1 MMSVTEHT
9 STPTTPAAIGLT
21 GIEAEKLLAKLG
33 PNTLPEPEP
42 PSPLKVFIV
51 QFRNPIIYILLLA
64 SGLSLATGRIEDAL
78 FILVVLLINASIGT
92 FQEYSADRA
101 AAALRKLE
109 QPSARVIRDGVAGR
123 IEAKRLV
130 VGDLVLLESGDRIP
144 ADLMLVDASDL
155 RCDESLLTG
164 ESMPVP
170 KGRSVEGSSEETR
183 NCLLLL
189 AGSLVTRGRAKGVVT
204 ATGTATMLGGIAAEL
219 GRASSSQPP
228 LVARLAKFTNAL
240 AVFVGLAALVLV
252 VAGFMRGLP
261 LHDLVMMS
269 VGLAVSAVPEGLPI
283 AISVALAVSM
293 RRMAARN
300 VIVRSMPAVEA
311 LGSTTMIA
319 TDKTGTLTSN
329 VQTVTEI
336 RLPDGTD
343 IALDAHADLDR
354 CEIRASGLDGDLVR
368 ERARRLLRAALLA
381 NEGSLVRRDDLWVTA
396 GDTVDVALLA
406 AGRKAGLGQEELND
420 RYPLAARIAYE
431 PEHKYAASFHHGSD
445 RIYVFVKGASEVL
458 IEMADRMDVAGNA
471 VEIDRASLLAQKEEM
486 AARGLRVLAFAE
498 GEVGAT
504 LTGSLGH
511 AHLVDL
517 VFLGLA
523 GLQDP
528 VRPEVPNAM
537 KDCRAAGVEVV
548 MVTGDDPR
556 TAAAIAKDAG
566 LAFHA
571 SQIVSGHDIDE
582 AGRSGDQR
590 LDEITREAR
599 IYARVQPAQKSA
611 IVASLIRNGYIVA
624 VTGDG
629 VNDGPALKKA
639 HVGVAMGLRGTEV
652 AKESADLVVTDD
664 NFASIVAGIAEG
676 RSAYRNIRKVV
687 LMSVATGAAEVLLFM
702 LALPFGLP
710 MPLLPVQLLWLNLVT
725 NGIQD
730 VALAGGRPEGD
741 ELAGPPRS
749 PLEPVLD
756 RTMIRRVVQS
766 TIVIGGAAF
775 LAFQWMIAHGYD
787 VPEARNITL
796 LIFVLFEN
804 VQTLACSS
812 ERRSIFSIDILR
824 NRFLLLSVLAAQTIH
839 ISAMYVPWLSR
850 TLGLSPITPLEWGLS
865 MLMASSLVLVTETD
879 KFFSRRRRDRSSR
892 VA

>member
-1 MMSVTEHT
+1 MMNLTAQT
-9 STPTTPAAIGLT
+9 PAPTTPAVIGLT
-21 GIEAEKLLAKLG
+21 SIEAEERLAELG

-42 PSPLKVFIV
+42 PSPLRVFLI

-64 SGLSLATGRIEDAL
+64 SALSFATGRIEDGL

-92 FQEYSADRA
+92 YQEYSADRA

-109 QPSARVIRDGVAGR
+109 QPSARVIRDGVACR

-164 ESMPVP
+164 ESMPVA
-170 KGRSVEGSSEETR
+170 KGRTVEGSSDETASSM
-183 NCLLLL
+183 LL

-219 GRASSSQPP
+219 GRASSSLPP

-311 LGSTTMIA
+311 LGSTTIIA

-343 IALDAHADLDR
+343 IALDAHADLDK
-354 CEIRASGLDGDLVR
+354 CEIRASGLDSDLVR

-381 NEGSLVRRDDLWVTA
+381 NEGTLARRDDLWVAA

-445 RIYVFVKGASEVL
+445 RIHVFVKGASEVL
-458 IEMADRMDVAGNA
+458 IEMSDRMDSAGNV

-498 GEVGAT
+498 GEIGAS
-504 LTGSLGH
+504 LAGSLGH
-511 AHLVDL
+511 GHLVDL
-517 VFLGLA
+517 VLLGLA

-537 KDCRAAGVEVV
+537 KDCHAAGVEVV

-556 TAAAIAKDAG
+556 TAAAIARDAG
-566 LAFHA
+566 LSFHA
-571 SQIVSGHDIDE
+571 GQVVSGHDIDE
-582 AGRSGDQR
+582 AARAGDQR

-599 IYARVQPAQKSA
+599 IYARVQPTQKSA
-611 IVASLIRNGYIVA
+611 IVASLIRNGHIVA

-676 RSAYRNIRKVV
+676 RAAYRNIRKVV

-766 TIVIGGAAF
+766 TVVIGGAAF
-775 LAFQWMIAHGYD
+775 LAFQWMIAHGYG

-796 LIFVLFEN
+796 LIFVMFEN

-812 ERRSIFSIDILR
+812 ERRSIFSVDILR

-839 ISAMYVPWLSR
+839 ISAMYVPWLSG

-865 MLMASSLVLVTETD
+865 MLIASSLVLVTEVD
-879 KFFSRRRRDRSSR
+879 KFVSRRSRDRSSH
-892 VA
+892 A

>member
-1 MMSVTEHT
+1 MMNLTAQT
-9 STPTTPAAIGLT
+9 PAPTTPAVIGLT
-21 GIEAEKLLAKLG
+21 SIEAEERLAELG

-42 PSPLKVFIV
+42 PSPLRVFLI

-64 SGLSLATGRIEDAL
+64 SALSFATGRIEDGL

-92 FQEYSADRA
+92 YQEYSADRA

-109 QPSARVIRDGVAGR
+109 QPSARVIRDGVACR

-170 KGRSVEGSSEETR
+170 KGRTVEGSSDETASSM
-183 NCLLLL
+183 LL

-311 LGSTTMIA
+311 LGSTTIIA

-336 RLPDGTD
+336 RLPDGAD
-343 IALDAHADLDR
+343 IALDAHADLDK
-354 CEIRASGLDGDLVR
+354 CEIRASGLDSDLVR

-381 NEGSLVRRDDLWVTA
+381 NEGTLARRDDLWVAA

-445 RIYVFVKGASEVL
+445 RIHVFVKGASEVL
-458 IEMADRMDVAGNA
+458 IEMSDRMDSAGNI

-498 GEVGAT
+498 GEIGAS
-504 LTGSLGH
+504 LAGSLGH
-511 AHLVDL
+511 GHLVDL

-528 VRPEVPNAM
+528 VRPEVPTAM
-537 KDCRAAGVEVV
+537 KDCHAAGVEVV

-556 TAAAIAKDAG
+556 TAAAIARDAG
-566 LAFHA
+566 LSFHA
-571 SQIVSGHDIDE
+571 GQVVSGYDIDE
-582 AGRSGDQR
+582 AARAGDQR

-599 IYARVQPAQKSA
+599 IYARVQPTQKSA
-611 IVASLIRNGYIVA
+611 IVASLIRNGHIVA

-629 VNDGPALKKA
+629 VNDGPALKRA

-676 RSAYRNIRKVV
+676 RAAYRNIRKVV

-766 TIVIGGAAF
+766 TVVIGGAAF
-775 LAFQWMIAHGYD
+775 LAFQWMIAHGYG

-796 LIFVLFEN
+796 LIFVMFEN

-812 ERRSIFSIDILR
+812 ERRSIFSVDILR

-839 ISAMYVPWLSR
+839 ISAMYVPWLSG

-865 MLMASSLVLVTETD
+865 MLIASSLVLVTEVD
-879 KFFSRRRRDRSSR
+879 KLVSRRRRDRSSH
-892 VA
+892 A

>member
-1 MMSVTEHT
+1 MMNLTAQT
-9 STPTTPAAIGLT
+9 PAPTTPAVIGLT
-21 GIEAEKLLAKLG
+21 SIEAEERLAELG

-42 PSPLKVFIV
+42 PSPLRVFLI

-64 SGLSLATGRIEDAL
+64 SALSFATGRIEDGL

-92 FQEYSADRA
+92 YQEYSADRA

-109 QPSARVIRDGVAGR
+109 QPSARVIRDGVACR

-164 ESMPVP
+164 ESMPVA
-170 KGRSVEGSSEETR
+170 KGRTVEGSSDETASSM
-183 NCLLLL
+183 LL

-311 LGSTTMIA
+311 LGSTTIIA

-343 IALDAHADLDR
+343 IALDAHADLDK
-354 CEIRASGLDGDLVR
+354 CEIRASGLDSDLVR

-381 NEGSLVRRDDLWVTA
+381 NEGTLARRDDLWVAA

-445 RIYVFVKGASEVL
+445 RIHVFVKGASEVL
-458 IEMADRMDVAGNA
+458 IEMSDRMDSAGNV

-498 GEVGAT
+498 GEIGAS
-504 LTGSLGH
+504 LAGSLGH
-511 AHLVDL
+511 GHLVDL
-517 VFLGLA
+517 VLLGLA

-537 KDCRAAGVEVV
+537 KDCHAAGVEVV

-556 TAAAIAKDAG
+556 TAAAIARDAG
-566 LAFHA
+566 LSFHA
-571 SQIVSGHDIDE
+571 GQVVSGHDIDE
-582 AGRSGDQR
+582 AARAGDQR

-599 IYARVQPAQKSA
+599 IYARVQPTQKSA
-611 IVASLIRNGYIVA
+611 IVASLIRNGHIVA

-676 RSAYRNIRKVV
+676 RAAYRNIRKVV

-710 MPLLPVQLLWLNLVT
+710 MPLLPIQLLWLNLVT

-766 TIVIGGAAF
+766 TVVIGGAAF
-775 LAFQWMIAHGYD
+775 LAFQWMIAHGYG

-796 LIFVLFEN
+796 LIFVMFEN

-812 ERRSIFSIDILR
+812 ERRSIFSVDILR

-839 ISAMYVPWLSR
+839 ISAMYVPWLSG

-865 MLMASSLVLVTETD
+865 MLIASSLVLVTEVD
-879 KFFSRRRRDRSSR
+879 KFVSRRSRDRSSH
-892 VA
+892 A

>member
-1 MMSVTEHT
+1 MMNLTAQT
-9 STPTTPAAIGLT
+9 PAPTTPAVIGLT
-21 GIEAEKLLAKLG
+21 SIEAEERLAELG

-42 PSPLKVFIV
+42 PSPLRVFLI

-64 SGLSLATGRIEDAL
+64 SALSFATGRIEDGL

-92 FQEYSADRA
+92 YQEYSADRA

-109 QPSARVIRDGVAGR
+109 QPSARVIRDGVACR

-164 ESMPVP
+164 ESMPVA
-170 KGRSVEGSSEETR
+170 KGRTVEGSSGETASSM
-183 NCLLLL
+183 LL

-311 LGSTTMIA
+311 LGSTTIIA

-343 IALDAHADLDR
+343 IALDAHADLDK
-354 CEIRASGLDGDLVR
+354 CEIRASGLDSDLVR

-381 NEGSLVRRDDLWVTA
+381 NEGTLARRDDLWVAA

-445 RIYVFVKGASEVL
+445 RIHVFVKGASEVL
-458 IEMADRMDVAGNA
+458 IEMSDRMDSAGNV

-498 GEVGAT
+498 GEIGAS
-504 LTGSLGH
+504 LAGSLGH
-511 AHLVDL
+511 GHLVDL
-517 VFLGLA
+517 VLLGLA

-537 KDCRAAGVEVV
+537 KDCHAAGVEVV

-556 TAAAIAKDAG
+556 TAAAIARDAG
-566 LAFHA
+566 LSFHA
-571 SQIVSGHDIDE
+571 GQVVSGHDIDE
-582 AGRSGDQR
+582 AARAGDQR

-599 IYARVQPAQKSA
+599 IYARVQPTQKSA
-611 IVASLIRNGYIVA
+611 IVASLIRNGHIVA

-676 RSAYRNIRKVV
+676 RAAYRNIRKVV

-766 TIVIGGAAF
+766 TVVIGGAAF
-775 LAFQWMIAHGYD
+775 LAFQWMIAHGYG

-796 LIFVLFEN
+796 LIFVMFEN

-812 ERRSIFSIDILR
+812 ERRSIFSVDILR

-839 ISAMYVPWLSR
+839 ISAMYVPWLSG

-865 MLMASSLVLVTETD
+865 MLIASSLVLVTEVD
-879 KFFSRRRRDRSSR
+879 KFVSRRRRDRSSH
-892 VA
+892 A

>member
-1 MMSVTEHT
+1 MMNLTAQT
-9 STPTTPAAIGLT
+9 PAPTTPAVIGLT
-21 GIEAEKLLAKLG
+21 SIEAEERLAELG

-42 PSPLKVFIV
+42 PSPLRVFLI

-64 SGLSLATGRIEDAL
+64 SALSFATGRIEDGL

-92 FQEYSADRA
+92 YQEYSADRA

-109 QPSARVIRDGVAGR
+109 QPSARVIRDGVACR

-170 KGRSVEGSSEETR
+170 KGRTVEGSSDETASSM
-183 NCLLLL
+183 LL

-311 LGSTTMIA
+311 LGSTTIIA

-336 RLPDGTD
+336 RLPDGAD
-343 IALDAHADLDR
+343 IALDAHADLDK
-354 CEIRASGLDGDLVR
+354 CEIRASGLDSDLVR

-381 NEGSLVRRDDLWVTA
+381 NEGTLARRDDLWVAA

-445 RIYVFVKGASEVL
+445 RIHVFVKGASEVL
-458 IEMADRMDVAGNA
+458 IEMSDRMDSAGNI

-498 GEVGAT
+498 GEIGAS
-504 LTGSLGH
+504 LAGSLGH
-511 AHLVDL
+511 GHLVDL

-528 VRPEVPNAM
+528 VRPEVPTAM
-537 KDCRAAGVEVV
+537 KDCHAAGVEVV

-556 TAAAIAKDAG
+556 TAAAIARDAG
-566 LAFHA
+566 LSFHA
-571 SQIVSGHDIDE
+571 GQVVSGYDIDE
-582 AGRSGDQR
+582 AARAGDQR

-599 IYARVQPAQKSA
+599 IYARVQPTQKSA
-611 IVASLIRNGYIVA
+611 IVASLIRNGHIVA

-676 RSAYRNIRKVV
+676 RAAYRNIRKVV

-766 TIVIGGAAF
+766 TVVIGGAAF
-775 LAFQWMIAHGYD
+775 LAFQWMIAHGYG

-796 LIFVLFEN
+796 LIFVMFEN

-812 ERRSIFSIDILR
+812 ERRSIFSVDILR

-839 ISAMYVPWLSR
+839 ISAMYVPWLSG

-865 MLMASSLVLVTETD
+865 MLIASSLVLVTEVD
-879 KFFSRRRRDRSSR
+879 KLVSRRRRDRSSH
-892 VA
+892 A

>member
-1 MMSVTEHT
+1 MMNLTAQT
-9 STPTTPAAIGLT
+9 PAPTTPAVIGLT
-21 GIEAEKLLAKLG
+21 SIEAEERLAELG

-42 PSPLKVFIV
+42 PSPLRVFLI

-64 SGLSLATGRIEDAL
+64 SALSFATGRIEDGL

-92 FQEYSADRA
+92 YQEYSADRA

-109 QPSARVIRDGVAGR
+109 QPSARVIRDGVACR

-164 ESMPVP
+164 ESMPVA
-170 KGRSVEGSSEETR
+170 KGRTVEGSSDETASSM
-183 NCLLLL
+183 LL

-311 LGSTTMIA
+311 LGSTTIIA

-343 IALDAHADLDR
+343 IALDAHADLDK
-354 CEIRASGLDGDLVR
+354 CEIRASGLDSDLVR

-381 NEGSLVRRDDLWVTA
+381 NEGTLARRDDLWVAA

-445 RIYVFVKGASEVL
+445 RIHVFVKGASEVL
-458 IEMADRMDVAGNA
+458 IEMSDRMDSAGNV

-498 GEVGAT
+498 GEIGAS
-504 LTGSLGH
+504 LAGSLGH
-511 AHLVDL
+511 GHLVDL
-517 VFLGLA
+517 VLLGLA

-537 KDCRAAGVEVV
+537 KDCHAAGVEVV

-556 TAAAIAKDAG
+556 TAAAIARDAG
-566 LAFHA
+566 LSFHA
-571 SQIVSGHDIDE
+571 GQVVSGHDIDE
-582 AGRSGDQR
+582 AARAGDQR

-599 IYARVQPAQKSA
+599 IYARVQPTQKSA
-611 IVASLIRNGYIVA
+611 IVASLIRNGHIVA

-676 RSAYRNIRKVV
+676 RAAYRNIRKVV

-766 TIVIGGAAF
+766 TVVIGGAAF
-775 LAFQWMIAHGYD
+775 LAFQWMIAHGYG

-796 LIFVLFEN
+796 LIFVMFEN

-812 ERRSIFSIDILR
+812 ERRSIFSVDILR

-839 ISAMYVPWLSR
+839 ISAMYVPWLSG

-865 MLMASSLVLVTETD
+865 MLIASSLVLVTEVD
-879 KFFSRRRRDRSSR
+879 KFISRRRRDRSSH
-892 VA
+892 A

>member
-1 MMSVTEHT
+1 MMNLTAQT
-9 STPTTPAAIGLT
+9 PAPTTPAVIGLT
-21 GIEAEKLLAKLG
+21 SIEAEERLAELG

-42 PSPLKVFIV
+42 PSPLRDFLI

-64 SGLSLATGRIEDAL
+64 SALSFATGRIEDGL

-92 FQEYSADRA
+92 YQEYSADRA

-109 QPSARVIRDGVAGR
+109 QPSARVIRDGVACR

-170 KGRSVEGSSEETR
+170 KGRTVEGSSDETASSM
-183 NCLLLL
+183 LL

-219 GRASSSQPP
+219 GRANSSQPP

-252 VAGFMRGLP
+252 VAGFLRGLP

-311 LGSTTMIA
+311 LGSTTIIA

-343 IALDAHADLDR
+343 IALDAHADLDK
-354 CEIRASGLDGDLVR
+354 CEIRASGLDSDLVR

-381 NEGSLVRRDDLWVTA
+381 NEGTLARHDDLWVAA

-445 RIYVFVKGASEVL
+445 RIHVFVKGASEVL
-458 IEMADRMDVAGNA
+458 IEMSDRMDSAGNV

-498 GEVGAT
+498 GEIGAS
-504 LTGSLGH
+504 LAGSLGH
-511 AHLVDL
+511 GHLVDL

-537 KDCRAAGVEVV
+537 KDCHAAGVEVV

-556 TAAAIAKDAG
+556 TAAAIARDAG
-566 LAFHA
+566 LGFHA
-571 SQIVSGHDIDE
+571 GQVVSGHDIDE
-582 AGRSGDQR
+582 AARAGDQR

-599 IYARVQPAQKSA
+599 IYARVQPAQKST
-611 IVASLIRNGYIVA
+611 IVASLIRNGHIVA

-676 RSAYRNIRKVV
+676 RAAYRNIRKVV

-756 RTMIRRVVQS
+756 RTMTRRVVQS
-766 TIVIGGAAF
+766 TVVIGGAAF
-775 LAFQWMIAHGYD
+775 LAFQWMIAHGYG

-796 LIFVLFEN
+796 LIFVMFEN

-812 ERRSIFSIDILR
+812 ERRSIFSVDILR

-839 ISAMYVPWLSR
+839 ISAMYVPWLSG

-865 MLMASSLVLVTETD
+865 MLIASSLVLVTEVD
-879 KFFSRRRRDRSSR
+879 KFVSRRRRDRSSH
-892 VA
+892 A

>member
-1 MMSVTEHT
+1 MMNLTAQT
-9 STPTTPAAIGLT
+9 PAPTTPAVIGLT
-21 GIEAEKLLAKLG
+21 SIEAEERLAELG

-42 PSPLKVFIV
+42 PSPLRVFLI

-64 SGLSLATGRIEDAL
+64 SALSFATGRIEDGL

-92 FQEYSADRA
+92 YQEYSADRA

-109 QPSARVIRDGVAGR
+109 QPSARVIRDGVACR

-170 KGRSVEGSSEETR
+170 KGRTVEGSSDETASSM
-183 NCLLLL
+183 LL

-204 ATGTATMLGGIAAEL
+204 ATGTATMLGGIATEL

-261 LHDLVMMS
+261 LHDLIMMS

-311 LGSTTMIA
+311 LGSTTIIA

-343 IALDAHADLDR
+343 IALDAHADLDK
-354 CEIRASGLDGDLVR
+354 CEIRASGLDSDLVR

-381 NEGSLVRRDDLWVTA
+381 NEGTLARRDDLWVAA

-445 RIYVFVKGASEVL
+445 RIHVFVKGASEVL
-458 IEMADRMDVAGNA
+458 IEMSDRVDSAGNV

-498 GEVGAT
+498 GEIGAS
-504 LTGSLGH
+504 LAGSLGH
-511 AHLVDL
+511 GHLVDL

-537 KDCRAAGVEVV
+537 KDCHAAGVEVV

-556 TAAAIAKDAG
+556 TAAAIARDAG
-566 LAFHA
+566 LSFHA
-571 SQIVSGHDIDE
+571 GQVVSGHDIDE
-582 AGRSGDQR
+582 AARAGDQR

-599 IYARVQPAQKSA
+599 IYARVQPVQKSA
-611 IVASLIRNGYIVA
+611 IVASLIRNGHIVA

-676 RSAYRNIRKVV
+676 RAAYRNIRKVV

-766 TIVIGGAAF
+766 TVVIGGAAF
-775 LAFQWMIAHGYD
+775 LAFQWMIAHGYG

-796 LIFVLFEN
+796 LIFVMFEN

-812 ERRSIFSIDILR
+812 ERRSIFSVDILR

-865 MLMASSLVLVTETD
+865 MLIASSLVLVTEVD
-879 KFFSRRRRDRSSR
+879 KFVSRRRRDHTSH
-892 VA
+892 A

>member
-1 MMSVTEHT
+1 MNLTAQT
-9 STPTTPAAIGLT
+9 PAPTTPAVIGLT
-21 GIEAEKLLAKLG
+21 SIEAEERLAELG

-42 PSPLKVFIV
+42 PSPLRVFLL

-64 SGLSLATGRIEDAL
+64 SALSFATGRIEDGL
-78 FILVVLLINASIGT
+78 FILAVLLINASIGT
-92 FQEYSADRA
+92 YQEYSADRA

-109 QPSARVIRDGVAGR
+109 QPSARVIRDGVACR

-170 KGRSVEGSSEETR
+170 KGRTVEGSSNETASSM
-183 NCLLLL
+183 LL

-240 AVFVGLAALVLV
+240 AVFVGLAALLLV
-252 VAGFMRGLP
+252 VAGFMRGQP

-311 LGSTTMIA
+311 LGSTTIIA

-343 IALDAHADLDR
+343 IALDAHADLDK
-354 CEIRASGLDGDLVR
+354 CEIRASGLDSDLVR

-381 NEGSLVRRDDLWVTA
+381 NEGTLARRDDLWVAA

-431 PEHKYAASFHHGSD
+431 PEHKYAASFHHGDD
-445 RIYVFVKGASEVL
+445 RIHVFVKGASEVL
-458 IEMADRMDVAGNA
+458 IEMSDRMDSAGNV
-471 VEIDRASLLAQKEEM
+471 VEIDRTSLLAQKEEM

-498 GEVGAT
+498 GEIGAS
-504 LTGSLGH
+504 LAGSLGH
-511 AHLVDL
+511 GHLVDL

-537 KDCRAAGVEVV
+537 KDCHAAGVEVV

-556 TAAAIAKDAG
+556 TAAAIARDAG
-566 LAFHA
+566 LGFHA
-571 SQIVSGHDIDE
+571 GQVVSGHDIDE
-582 AGRSGDQR
+582 AARAGDQR

-599 IYARVQPAQKSA
+599 IYARVQPTQKSA
-611 IVASLIRNGYIVA
+611 IVASLIRNGHIVA

-652 AKESADLVVTDD
+652 AKESADLVVTND

-676 RSAYRNIRKVV
+676 RAAYRNIRKVV

-756 RTMIRRVVQS
+756 GTMIQRVVQS
-766 TIVIGGAAF
+766 TVVIGGAAF
-775 LAFQWMIAHGYD
+775 LAFQWMIAHGYG

-796 LIFVLFEN
+796 LIFVMFEN

-812 ERRSIFSIDILR
+812 ERRSIFSVDILR

-839 ISAMYVPWLSR
+839 ISAMYVPWLSG
-850 TLGLSPITPLEWGLS
+850 TLGLSPIMPLEWGLS
-865 MLMASSLVLVTETD
+865 MLIASSLVLVTEVD
-879 KFFSRRRRDRSSR
+879 KLVSRRRRDRSSH
-892 VA
+892 A

>member
-1 MMSVTEHT
+1 MNLTAQT
-9 STPTTPAAIGLT
+9 PAPTTPAVIGLT
-21 GIEAEKLLAKLG
+21 SIEAEERLAELG
-33 PNTLPEPEP
+33 PNTLPEPER
-42 PSPLKVFIV
+42 PSPLKVFLS

-64 SGLSLATGRIEDAL
+64 SALSFATGRIEDGL

-92 FQEYSADRA
+92 YQEYSADRA

-109 QPSARVIRDGVAGR
+109 QPLARVIRDGVACR

-130 VGDLVLLESGDRIP
+130 VGDLVVLESGDRIP

-170 KGRSVEGSSEETR
+170 KGRTVEGSSDETASSM
-183 NCLLLL
+183 LL

-261 LHDLVMMS
+261 LHDLIMMS

-311 LGSTTMIA
+311 LGSTTIIA

-343 IALDAHADLDR
+343 IALDAHADLDK
-354 CEIRASGLDGDLVR
+354 CEIRASGLDSDLAR

-381 NEGSLVRRDDLWVTA
+381 NEGTLARGDDLWVAA

-445 RIYVFVKGASEVL
+445 RIHVFVKGASEVL
-458 IEMADRMDVAGNA
+458 IEMSDRMDSAGNV

-498 GEVGAT
+498 GEIGAS
-504 LTGSLGH
+504 LAGSLGH
-511 AHLVDL
+511 GHLVDL

-537 KDCRAAGVEVV
+537 KDCHAAGVEVV

-556 TAAAIAKDAG
+556 TAAAIARDAG
-566 LAFHA
+566 LGFHA
-571 SQIVSGHDIDE
+571 GQVVSGHDIDE
-582 AGRSGDQR
+582 AARAGDHR

-611 IVASLIRNGYIVA
+611 IVGSLIRNGHIVA

-676 RSAYRNIRKVV
+676 RAAYRNIRKVV

-766 TIVIGGAAF
+766 TVVIGGAAF
-775 LAFQWMIAHGYD
+775 LAFQWMIAHGYG

-796 LIFVLFEN
+796 LIFVMFEN

-812 ERRSIFSIDILR
+812 ERRSIFSVDILR

-865 MLMASSLVLVTETD
+865 MLIASSLVLVTEVD
-879 KFFSRRRRDRSSR
+879 KFVSRRRRDRSSH
-892 VA
+892 A

>member
-1 MMSVTEHT
+1 MNLTAQT
-9 STPTTPAAIGLT
+9 PAPTTPAVIGLT
-21 GIEAEKLLAKLG
+21 SIEAEERLAELG

-42 PSPLKVFIV
+42 PSPLRVFLI

-64 SGLSLATGRIEDAL
+64 SALSFATGRIEDGL

-92 FQEYSADRA
+92 YQEYSADRA

-109 QPSARVIRDGVAGR
+109 QPSARVIRDGVACR

-170 KGRSVEGSSEETR
+170 KGRTVEGSSNETASSM
-183 NCLLLL
+183 LL

-204 ATGTATMLGGIAAEL
+204 ATGTATMLGGIAAKL

-240 AVFVGLAALVLV
+240 AVFVGLAALLLV
-252 VAGFMRGLP
+252 VAGFMQGLP
-261 LHDLVMMS
+261 MHDLVMMS

-311 LGSTTMIA
+311 LGSTTIIA

-343 IALDAHADLDR
+343 IALDAHADLDK
-354 CEIRASGLDGDLVR
+354 CEIRASGLDSDLVR

-381 NEGSLVRRDDLWVTA
+381 NEGTLARRDDLWVAA

-431 PEHKYAASFHHGSD
+431 PEHKYAASFHHGGD
-445 RIYVFVKGASEVL
+445 RIHVFVKGASEVL
-458 IEMADRMDVAGNA
+458 IEMSDRMDSAGNV
-471 VEIDRASLLAQKEEM
+471 VEIDRTSLLAQKEEM

-498 GEVGAT
+498 GEIGAS
-504 LTGSLGH
+504 LAGSLGH
-511 AHLVDL
+511 GHLVDL

-537 KDCRAAGVEVV
+537 KDCHAAGVEVV

-556 TAAAIAKDAG
+556 TAAAIARDAG
-566 LAFHA
+566 LGFHA
-571 SQIVSGHDIDE
+571 GQVVSGHDIDE
-582 AGRSGDQR
+582 AARAGDQR

-599 IYARVQPAQKSA
+599 IYARVQPTQKSA
-611 IVASLIRNGYIVA
+611 IVASLIRNGHIVA

-652 AKESADLVVTDD
+652 AKESADLVVTND

-676 RSAYRNIRKVV
+676 RAAYRNIRKVV

-756 RTMIRRVVQS
+756 GTMIQRVVQS
-766 TIVIGGAAF
+766 TVVIGGAAF
-775 LAFQWMIAHGYD
+775 LAFQWMIAHGYG

-796 LIFVLFEN
+796 LIFVMFEN

-812 ERRSIFSIDILR
+812 ERRSIFSVDILR

-839 ISAMYVPWLSR
+839 ISAMYVPWLSG
-850 TLGLSPITPLEWGLS
+850 TLGLSPIMPLEWGLS
-865 MLMASSLVLVTETD
+865 MLIASSLVLVTEVD
-879 KFFSRRRRDRSSR
+879 KFVSRRRRDRSSH
-892 VA
+892 A